1 MATYI
6 CCYIF
11 FYGGITLVYER
22 LVALRLA
29 NVIFRNHAIWWWL
42 LVQPCW
48 FVFFITAIHAWAS
61 LVWIGVAN
69 KLLGL
74 RFDLRFKF
82 YQLLRMDFSLYRAF
96 LCNAYT
102 PLFFHILLLSR
113 HLLAILKN
121 YFLQFPLQIVL
132 NAMKLLH
139 NKMMLLLLCELWS
152 SVSFKFSLSMI
163 YLCHWFC
170 S

>member
-1 MATYI
+1 ML
-6 CCYIF
+6 F
-11 FYGGITLVYER
+11 SGIMRYDGD
-22 LVALRLA
+22 
-29 NVIFRNHAIWWWL
+29 FWFNHVDL
-42 LVQPCW
+42 S
-48 FVFFITAIHAWAS
+48 FISSIRAWAS
-61 LVWIGVAN
+61 LVWIGGAS
-69 KLLGL
+69 KLVGL
-74 RFDLRFKF
+74 CFDLRFKF
-82 YQLLRMDFSLYRAF
+82 NKLLRMNFSLYRAF

-102 PLFFHILLLSR
+102 PLCFHILLLFCYL
-113 HLLAILKN
+113 LLAILN
-121 YFLQFPLQIVL
+121 YFLHFSLQIVL